1 MFLATNVCFNVHF
14 SIYTHTFS
22 DWSISSLCALLLS
35 LSFAEALSLLSIRFF
50 RNIFFF
56 NFQAVRYI
64 ELLPPEKR
72 PVAGT
77 EGAVYR
83 RQQMARQL
91 PEHDQDP
98 SRCHEL
104 TPAEVKQMLQ
114 YIRKYKDE
122 ALGVGDVMLPEDIAL
137 VQAGGKVGPGVR
149 VGAAPGTGSDT
160 TGAAV
165 GAHSGAGASGIRP
178 GDGGAG
184 VGAAVG
190 AGLGPIT
197 GSGRNGMG
205 PGSAGPLS
213 GPGVGPSPGLGPA
226 RGAVGTTATAGALG
240 MPGAQQAG
248 PPQQTFVSSL
258 SLFSV

>member
-1 MFLATNVCFNVHF
+1 M
-14 SIYTHTFS
+14 
-22 DWSISSLCALLLS
+22 
-35 LSFAEALSLLSIRFF
+35 
-50 RNIFFF
+50 
-56 NFQAVRYI
+56 RYI

-104 TPAEVKQMLQ
+104 TPAEVKQMQQ

-137 VQAGGKVGPGVR
+137 ARAGGKGGPGVR
-149 VGAAPGTGSDT
+149 VGAAPGTGTDK
-160 TGAAV
+160 TGGYI
-165 GAHSGAGASGIRP
+165 GAHSGASGIRP
-178 GDGGAG
+178 EDGSAG
-184 VGAAVG
+184 VGAAFG

-197 GSGRNGMG
+197 GGGRNGMG
-205 PGSAGPLS
+205 PGGGGPLS
-213 GPGVGPSPGLGPA
+213 GPGVGPFPVLGPA
-226 RGAVGTTATAGALG
+226 GGAVGTTATAGALG
-240 MPGAQQAG
+240 MPGVQPAG

-258 SLFSV
+258 SLFISVQHPAISR

>member
-1 MFLATNVCFNVHF
+1 M
-14 SIYTHTFS
+14 
-22 DWSISSLCALLLS
+22 
-35 LSFAEALSLLSIRFF
+35 FF
-50 RNIFFF
+50 RNIFSF

-72 PVAGT
+72 PVVGT

-104 TPAEVKQMLQ
+104 TPAEVKQMQQ

-137 VQAGGKVGPGVR
+137 VRAGGKGGPGVR
-149 VGAAPGTGSDT
+149 VGAAPGTGTDT
-160 TGAAV
+160 ARAAV

-184 VGAAVG
+184 VGA
-190 AGLGPIT
+190 GLG
-197 GSGRNGMG
+197 GGGRNGMG
-205 PGSAGPLS
+205 PGGAGPLS

-226 RGAVGTTATAGALG
+226 GGAVGTTATAGALA

-258 SLFSV
+258 FLFISV